1 MKYLIE
7 NRFIDFRPNA
17 VAKFLISRKG
27 LSRQMIG
34 EYLGAIQKPFN
45 VDVLRLVRLRGA
57 LKPQL
62 TQSCIV
68 LSYRF

>member
-1 MKYLIE
+1 LSKRIIVCRKPERGVKYLIE

-45 VDVLRLVRLRGA
+45 VDVLR
-57 LKPQL
+57 
-62 TQSCIV
+62 
-68 LSYRF
+68 